1 MDVLNVKLKKLLLVV
16 QKEGITFS
24 ELMNASTNLLNSDLD
39 RNDPEVEFALSIID
53 EIKWTNFKS
62 KAKKTYGTQHD
73 SIKSTLGDYLAEAT
87 NSFDLSNNK
96 VLNKVKIGGDMIGGR
111 ALIDIYISY
120 KNDNNEAC
128 SFAAYQAL
136 GSDPI
141 KWLVCSY
148 ATGSAKQARICHE
161 FEFSDDSSASQLYRS
176 NLLSLIGK

>member
-1 MDVLNVKLKKLLLVV
+1 MDVLNVKLKKLLHVV
-16 QKEGITFS
+16 QKEGISFT

-39 RNDPEVEFALSIID
+39 KNDPEVEFVLSAID
-53 EIKWTNFKS
+53 EIKWTKFKS

-87 NSFDLSNNK
+87 HSFGLSNNK

-128 SFAAYQAL
+128 SFGAYQAL
-136 GSDPI
+136 GSDPV

-148 ATGSAKQARICHE
+148 ATGSAKQARLCKE
-161 FEFSDDSSASQLYRS
+161 FEFEDDASAYQHYRS
-176 NLLSLIGK
+176 NLCSLLDK